1 MKSLKKLFVSI
12 FILNFSLVYFLGA
25 LPASASSLPFLAGS
39 GLVDEDAALLFKLHH
54 TEGDD
59 FFSRLFNSCC
69 ITKEVLGE
77 LDGEKLRE
85 CYTLMC
91 KNLPKLIRSQ
101 SDYEEM
107 YDILRET
114 AWRLFGRDLSEEIFI
129 EDSDYENFIEL
140 YETIRVSD
148 DFNLNLF
155 TAIFVY
161 SCVIDKDSSS
171 ANRKC
176 LEKILREN
184 GISCLDFSMNYIF
197 NVLPGSEES
206 YPSDTDYEGSSCIDA
221 FGAINRKI
229 YGKDT
234 HERTHKRG
242 AEEHESSRRRVK
254 RYRRTYKNH
263 DADSERWPGYTQLY
277 GRQKK

>member
-1 MKSLKKLFVSI
+1 
-12 FILNFSLVYFLGA
+12 
-25 LPASASSLPFLAGS
+25 
-39 GLVDEDAALLFKLHH
+39 

-155 TAIFVY
+155 TAIFV
-161 SCVIDKDSSS
+161 
-171 ANRKC
+171 
-176 LEKILREN
+176 
-184 GISCLDFSMNYIF
+184 
-197 NVLPGSEES
+197 
-206 YPSDTDYEGSSCIDA
+206 
-221 FGAINRKI
+221 
-229 YGKDT
+229 
-234 HERTHKRG
+234 
-242 AEEHESSRRRVK
+242 
-254 RYRRTYKNH
+254 
-263 DADSERWPGYTQLY
+263 
-277 GRQKK
+277 